1 MVKGNSFKSKSSKS
15 KKKSGFWWGLVLGL
29 ILAAGAVYFYQNHYQ
44 KSELESKA
52 RKLEKSTKK
61 EVEKAEK
68 GLKKFFEK

>member
-1 MVKGNSFKSKSSKS
+1 MAKGKSFKGRTTKS

-44 KSELESKA
+44 KSELETKA

-68 GLKKFFEK
+68 GVKKFFER